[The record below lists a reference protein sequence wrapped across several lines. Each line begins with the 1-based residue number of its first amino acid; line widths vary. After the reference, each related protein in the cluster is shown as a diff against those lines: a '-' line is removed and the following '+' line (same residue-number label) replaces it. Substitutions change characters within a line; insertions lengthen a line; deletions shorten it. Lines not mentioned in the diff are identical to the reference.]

1 MKTEKWFSKAAFVIG
16 VIALVTFSTVTT
28 SAQKDVRRTPARSL
42 SIRLKQPCVV
52 TTGDN
57 TFEVVIEG
65 SDGKA
70 INDVE
75 VSVSFVMAAWPI
87 KRIPETRKDL
97 TLRPVG
103 DGRYSATW
111 NVSLAGPWQAT
122 VTVKRGGT
130 KIGRKGFILV
140 AY

>member
-1 MKTEKWFSKAAFVIG
+1 MKTEEWVSNARFVIG
-16 VIALVTFSTVTT
+16 VIALVTFSAVTT
-28 SAQKDVRRTPARSL
+28 SAQKDVRGTPDRTL
-42 SIRLKQPCVV
+42 SIRLKQPIVV

-87 KRIPETRKDL
+87 RRIPETRRDL
-97 TLRPVG
+97 TLRPAG

-111 NVSLAGPWQAT
+111 NVSLAGPWQTT

-130 KIGRKGFILV
+130 RIGRKSFVLV